1 MTTKQQKTVYVVTR
15 NTRRIE
21 EQNYDTQEEAQVRA
35 EKLVEVLKKWKDPD
49 VKRVKVVETNTPR
62 KIR

>member
-1 MTTKQQKTVYVVTR
+1 MTTQKQKTVYVVTR

-21 EQNYDTQEEAQVRA
+21 EQNYDTKEKAEVRA
-35 EKLVEVLKKWKDPD
+35 AQLVEVLKKWRGPD
-49 VKRVKVVETNTPR
+49 VKRVRVVETNTPR

>member
-1 MTTKQQKTVYVVTR
+1 MTTQKQKTVYVVTR

-21 EQNYDTQEEAQVRA
+21 EQNYDTKEKAEVRA
-35 EKLVEVLKKWKDPD
+35 AQLVEVLKKWRDPD
-49 VKRVKVVETNTPR
+49 VKRVRVVETNTPR

>member
-1 MTTKQQKTVYVVTR
+1 MTTQKQKTVYVVTR

-21 EQNYDTQEEAQVRA
+21 EQNYNTKEKAEVRA
-35 EKLVEVLKKWKDPD
+35 AQLVEVLKKWKDP
-49 VKRVKVVETNTPR
+49 VIKRVKVIETNTPR

>member
-1 MTTKQQKTVYVVTR
+1 MTTQKQKTVYVVTR

-21 EQNYDTQEEAQVRA
+21 DQNYDTKEKAEVRA
-35 EKLVEVLKKWKDPD
+35 AQLVEVLKKWRDPD
-49 VKRVKVVETNTPR
+49 VKRVKVITTNTPR

>member
-1 MTTKQQKTVYVVTR
+1 MTTKKQKTVYVVTR

-21 EQNYDTQEEAQVRA
+21 EQNYDTKEKAEVRA
-35 EKLVEVLKKWKDPD
+35 AQLVEVLKKWRDPD
-49 VKRVKVVETNTPR
+49 LKRVKVIETNTPR

>member
-1 MTTKQQKTVYVVTR
+1 MTIKQQKTVYVVTR

-21 EQNYDTQEEAQVRA
+21 EQNYDTQEEAEVRA

-49 VKRVKVVETNTPR
+49 VKRVRVVETNTPR

>member
-1 MTTKQQKTVYVVTR
+1 MTTQKQKTVYVVTR

-21 EQNYDTQEEAQVRA
+21 EQNYNTKEKAEVRA
-35 EKLVEVLKKWKDPD
+35 TQLVEVLKKWRDPD
-49 VKRVKVVETNTPR
+49 VKRVRVVETNTPR

>member
-1 MTTKQQKTVYVVTR
+1 MTTQKQKTVYVVTR

-21 EQNYDTQEEAQVRA
+21 EQNYDTKEKAEVRA
-35 EKLVEVLKKWKDPD
+35 AQLVEVLKKWRDPD
-49 VKRVKVVETNTPR
+49 VKRVRVVGTNTPR

>member
-1 MTTKQQKTVYVVTR
+1 MTTQKQKTVYVVTR

-21 EQNYDTQEEAQVRA
+21 DQNYDTKEKAEVRA
-35 EKLVEVLKKWKDPD
+35 AQLVEVLKKWRDPD
-49 VKRVKVVETNTPR
+49 VKRVTVITTNTPR

>member
-1 MTTKQQKTVYVVTR
+1 MTTQKQKTVYVVTR

-21 EQNYDTQEEAQVRA
+21 EQNYNTKEKAEVRA
-35 EKLVEVLKKWKDPD
+35 AQLVEVLKKWKHPD
-49 VKRVKVVETNTPR
+49 IKRVKVIETNTPR

>member
-1 MTTKQQKTVYVVTR
+1 MTTQKQKTVYVVTR

-21 EQNYDTQEEAQVRA
+21 EQNYDTKEKAEVRA
-35 EKLVEVLKKWKDPD
+35 AQLVEVLKKWRDPD
-49 VKRVKVVETNTPR
+49 VKRVKVIETNTPR

>member
-21 EQNYDTQEEAQVRA
+21 EQNYDTKEEAEARA
-35 EKLVEVLKKWKDPD
+35 EKLIEVLKKWKDPD
-49 VKRVKVVETNTPR
+49 VKRVRVVETNTPR

>member
-1 MTTKQQKTVYVVTR
+1 MTTQKQKTVYVVTR
-15 NTRRIE
+15 NTRRTE
-21 EQNYDTQEEAQVRA
+21 EKNYETKQEAEARA

-49 VKRVKVVETNTPR
+49 VKRVRVIETNTPR

>member
-1 MTTKQQKTVYVVTR
+1 MTIKQQKTVYVVTR

>member
-1 MTTKQQKTVYVVTR
+1 MTIKQQKTVYVVTR

-21 EQNYDTQEEAQVRA
+21 EQNYGTQEEAEVRA
-35 EKLVEVLKKWKDPD
+35 QKLVEVLKKWKDPD
-49 VKRVKVVETNTPR
+49 VKRVRVVETNTPK

>member
-1 MTTKQQKTVYVVTR
+1 MTIKQQKTVYVVTR

-21 EQNYDTQEEAQVRA
+21 EQNYDTQEEAEVRA
-35 EKLVEVLKKWKDPD
+35 QKLVEVLKKWKDPD
-49 VKRVKVVETNTPR
+49 VKRVRVVETNTPR

>member
-21 EQNYDTQEEAQVRA
+21 EQNYDTKEEAEARA
-35 EKLVEVLKKWKDPD
+35 EKLVEVLKKWRDPD
-49 VKRVKVVETNTPR
+49 VKRVRVVETNTPR

>member
-1 MTTKQQKTVYVVTR
+1 MTTQKQKTVYVVTR

-21 EQNYDTQEEAQVRA
+21 EQNYDTKEKAEVRA
-35 EKLVEVLKKWKDPD
+35 SQLVEVLKKWRDPD
-49 VKRVKVVETNTPR
+49 VKRVKVIETNTPR

>member
-1 MTTKQQKTVYVVTR
+1 MTTQKQKTVYVVTR

-21 EQNYDTQEEAQVRA
+21 EQNYNTKEKAEVRA
-35 EKLVEVLKKWKDPD
+35 AQLVEVLKKWKDPD
-49 VKRVKVVETNTPR
+49 IKRVKVIETNTPR

>member
-1 MTTKQQKTVYVVTR
+1 MTAKQQKTVYVVTR

-21 EQNYDTQEEAQVRA
+21 EQNYDTQEEAEVRA
-35 EKLVEVLKKWKDPD
+35 EKLVKVLKKWKDPD
-49 VKRVKVVETNTPR
+49 VKRVRVVETNTPR

>member
-1 MTTKQQKTVYVVTR
+1 MTTKKQKTVYVVTR

-21 EQNYDTQEEAQVRA
+21 EQNYDTKEKAEVRA
-35 EKLVEVLKKWKDPD
+35 AQLVEVLKKWRDPD
-49 VKRVKVVETNTPR
+49 VKRVKVIETNTPR

>member
-1 MTTKQQKTVYVVTR
+1 MTTQKQKTVYVVTR

-21 EQNYDTQEEAQVRA
+21 EQNYDTKEKAEVRA
-35 EKLVEVLKKWKDPD
+35 SQLVEVLKKWRDPD
-49 VKRVKVVETNTPR
+49 LKRVKVIETNTPR

>member
-1 MTTKQQKTVYVVTR
+1 MTTQKQKTVYVVTR

-21 EQNYDTQEEAQVRA
+21 EQNYDTKEKAEVRA
-35 EKLVEVLKKWKDPD
+35 AQLVEVLKKWRDPD
-49 VKRVKVVETNTPR
+49 LKRVKVIETNTPR

>member
-1 MTTKQQKTVYVVTR
+1 MTTQKQKTVYVVTR

-21 EQNYDTQEEAQVRA
+21 EQNYNTKEKAEVRA
-35 EKLVEVLKKWKDPD
+35 AQLVEVLKKWRDPD
-49 VKRVKVVETNTPR
+49 VKRVRVVETNTPR

>member
-1 MTTKQQKTVYVVTR
+1 MTTQKQKTVYVVTR

-21 EQNYDTQEEAQVRA
+21 EQNYNTKEKAEVRA
-35 EKLVEVLKKWKDPD
+35 AQLVEVLKKWRDPD
-49 VKRVKVVETNTPR
+49 LKRVKVIETNTPR

>member
-1 MTTKQQKTVYVVTR
+1 MTTKKQKTVYVVTR

-21 EQNYDTQEEAQVRA
+21 EQNYDTKEKAEVRA
-35 EKLVEVLKKWKDPD
+35 AQLVEVLKKWRDPD
-49 VKRVKVVETNTPR
+49 VKRVRVVETNTPR

>member
-21 EQNYDTQEEAQVRA
+21 EQNYDTQEEAEVRA
-35 EKLVEVLKKWKDPD
+35 QKLVEVLKKWKDPD
-49 VKRVKVVETNTPR
+49 VKRVRVVETNTPR

>member
-1 MTTKQQKTVYVVTR
+1 MTIKQQKIVYVVTR

-21 EQNYDTQEEAQVRA
+21 EQNYDTQEEAEVRA
-35 EKLVEVLKKWKDPD
+35 QKLVEVLKKWKDPD
-49 VKRVKVVETNTPR
+49 VKRVRVVETNTPR

>member
-1 MTTKQQKTVYVVTR
+1 MTIKQQKTVYVVTR

-21 EQNYDTQEEAQVRA
+21 EQNYNTQEEAEVRA

-49 VKRVKVVETNTPR
+49 VKRVRVVETNTPR